1 MTFTD
6 PIGDMF
12 SRIRNG
18 QMRSLN
24 SVLIPSSSFRKNIL
38 EILKNEGYI
47 KDFFIEKSENN
58 KTSLKI
64 SLKYYEGDP
73 VIKEIKRISK
83 PGRRVYS
90 RATSIPRVMN
100 GLGLA
105 IYLHQKDD
113 DRHRGKKNNVGG
125 GEHLEGI
132 CQNCKKHNYLK
143 ESSIKINGSNLI
155 LRDQKSKTLTINDKI
170 FSSKINENF
179 KLFLYKK
186 LIKNFNKGEPRSLL
200 IMLK

>member
-24 SVLIPSSSFRKNIL
+24 SVEIPSSNFRRNIL
-38 EILKNEGYI
+38 EILKTEGYI
-47 KDFFIEKSENN
+47 KDYFIENENN

-64 SLKYYEGDP
+64 TLKYYEGDQ

-90 RATSIPRVMN
+90 RATSIR
-100 GLGLA
+100 
-105 IYLHQKDD
+105 K
-113 DRHRGKKNNVGG
+113 
-125 GEHLEGI
+125 
-132 CQNCKKHNYLK
+132 
-143 ESSIKINGSNLI
+143 
-155 LRDQKSKTLTINDKI
+155 
-170 FSSKINENF
+170 
-179 KLFLYKK
+179 
-186 LIKNFNKGEPRSLL
+186 
-200 IMLK
+200 

>member
-24 SVLIPSSSFRKNIL
+24 SIAIPSSSFRKNIL
-38 EILKNEGYI
+38 TILKNEGYI
-47 KDFFIEKSENN
+47 KDFFIEKKENN

-64 SLKYYEGDP
+64 TLKYFERNP

-83 PGRRVYS
+83 PGRKVYS
-90 RATSIPRVMN
+90 RATSIPKVMN

-105 IYLHQKDD
+105 ILSTPKGVMSDVEARKQ
-113 DRHRGKKNNVGG
+113 NVGG
-125 GEHLEGI
+125 EII
-132 CQNCKKHNYLK
+132 C
-143 ESSIKINGSNLI
+143 
-155 LRDQKSKTLTINDKI
+155 RV
-170 FSSKINENF
+170 F
-179 KLFLYKK
+179 
-186 LIKNFNKGEPRSLL
+186 
-200 IMLK
+200 

>member
-1 MTFTD
+1 MTLTD

-24 SVLIPSSSFRKNIL
+24 SVAIPSSNFRRNIL
-38 EILKNEGYI
+38 TILKNEGYI
-47 KDFFIEKSENN
+47 KDFFIEKNENN
-58 KTSLKI
+58 KVSLKI
-64 SLKYYEGDP
+64 TLKYFEGNP

-105 IYLHQKDD
+105 I
-113 DRHRGKKNNVGG
+113 
-125 GEHLEGI
+125 
-132 CQNCKKHNYLK
+132 
-143 ESSIKINGSNLI
+143 LI
-155 LRDQKSKTLTINDKI
+155 VSPLAISLLRTLTVI
-170 FSSKINENF
+170 FLFEESPASSTDSMSI
-179 KLFLYKK
+179 
-186 LIKNFNKGEPRSLL
+186 PP
-200 IMLK
+200 

>member
-12 SRIRNG
+12 ARIRNG
-18 QMRSLN
+18 QLRSL
-24 SVLIPSSSFRKNIL
+24 SSIIVPSSNFRKNIL
-38 EILKNEGYI
+38 EILKTEGYI

-58 KTSLKI
+58 KISLKI

-90 RATSIPRVMN
+90 RASSIPKVMN

-105 IYLHQKDD
+105 ILSTPKGVMSDVEA
-113 DRHRGKKNNVGG
+113 RKNNVGG
-125 GEHLEGI
+125 EII
-132 CQNCKKHNYLK
+132 CKV
-143 ESSIKINGSNLI
+143 
-155 LRDQKSKTLTINDKI
+155 
-170 FSSKINENF
+170 F
-179 KLFLYKK
+179 
-186 LIKNFNKGEPRSLL
+186 
-200 IMLK
+200 

>member
-24 SVLIPSSSFRKNIL
+24 SVLIPSSNFRKNIL

-47 KDFFIEKSENN
+47 KDFFIEKTENN
-58 KTSLKI
+58 KSTLKI

-90 RATSIPRVMN
+90 RATSIPKIQN
-100 GLGLA
+100 GLGMA
-105 IYLHQKDD
+105 IISTSQGVMSDIEA
-113 DRHRGKKNNVGG
+113 RKNNVGG
-125 GEHLEGI
+125 EII
-132 CQNCKKHNYLK
+132 CKV
-143 ESSIKINGSNLI
+143 
-155 LRDQKSKTLTINDKI
+155 
-170 FSSKINENF
+170 F
-179 KLFLYKK
+179 
-186 LIKNFNKGEPRSLL
+186 
-200 IMLK
+200 

>member
-24 SVLIPSSSFRKNIL
+24 SIDIPSSNFRRNIL

-47 KDFFIEKSENN
+47 KDFYIEKSENN
-58 KTSLKI
+58 KINLKI
-64 SLKYYEGDP
+64 NLKYYEGSP

-105 IYLHQKDD
+105 ILSTPKGVMTDID
-113 DRHRGKKNNVGG
+113 ARKNNIG
-125 GEHLEGI
+125 GEII
-132 CQNCKKHNYLK
+132 C
-143 ESSIKINGSNLI
+143 
-155 LRDQKSKTLTINDKI
+155 RI
-170 FSSKINENF
+170 F
-179 KLFLYKK
+179 
-186 LIKNFNKGEPRSLL
+186 
-200 IMLK
+200 

>member
-24 SVLIPSSSFRKNIL
+24 SVEIPSSNFRKNIL

-47 KDFFIEKSENN
+47 KDYFIEKTVNN

-83 PGRRVYS
+83 PR
-90 RATSIPRVMN
+90 
-100 GLGLA
+100 
-105 IYLHQKDD
+105 
-113 DRHRGKKNNVGG
+113 KKSLFKSYKYTKSN
-125 GEHLEGI
+125 ERSWI
-132 CQNCKKHNYLK
+132 
-143 ESSIKINGSNLI
+143 SNLI
-155 LRDQKSKTLTINDKI
+155 YSKR
-170 FSSKINENF
+170 SNE
-179 KLFLYKK
+179 
-186 LIKNFNKGEPRSLL
+186 
-200 IMLK
+200 